1 MNVAVSKNPLPDD
14 QAQAVATAP
23 RPTRRRLAL
32 YAGGGLTVLAAL
44 AFSGY
49 WLTTGRYLETTDDAY
64 VRADWVA
71 LSARVAGYVAK
82 VEVEDDQAV
91 KAGDVLVR
99 LQHRDYRARLNQ
111 ATAGVAEAHAALAAA
126 QARQQV
132 AAERI
137 NQQQQAIVQAEA
149 AVYSASA
156 ERQRS
161 ALDMQRYRGLVR
173 DDAAT
178 VQRLE
183 AAHANAVQ
191 AGAALQGAQ
200 AHLREQ
206 RSQLA
211 MAKAQALAADADI
224 KQRAAGLS
232 RAQARQALAD
242 QDAQDTVLRAPIDGV
257 VGQRRVRAGQYVVPG
272 QPLLAVVPVQQTYV
286 VANYKETQLAHMRP
300 GQPVQV
306 RVDSFSSQ
314 PVQGHVASFSP
325 ASGNVFALLPSDNA
339 TGNFTK
345 IVQRF
350 PVRIVLDRP
359 ADGLQILPGM
369 SVVTTVDTRPVEPAD
384 EQ

>member
-1 MNVAVSKNPLPDD
+1 MNVAVTKNALADD
-14 QAQAVATAP
+14 QPQAAVTA
-23 RPTRRRLAL
+23 RRLRRRLAL
-32 YAGGGLTVLAAL
+32 YAGGGLTLRAAL
-44 AFSGY
+44 AFGGY
-49 WLTTGRYLETTDDAY
+49 WFTTGRYLETTDDAY

-82 VEVEDDQAV
+82 VEVEDDQPV

-99 LQHRDYRARLNQ
+99 LHNRDYRARLDL
-111 ATAGVAEAHAALAAA
+111 ATAGVAEAQAALAAA
-126 QARQQV
+126 QASQQV
-132 AAERI
+132 AGERI
-137 NQQQQAIVQAEA
+137 NQQQQAIFQAES
-149 AVYSASA
+149 AVHSASA

-161 ALDMQRYRGLVR
+161 ELDMQRYRGLVR
-173 DDAAT
+173 DNAAT

-183 AAHANAVQ
+183 AANASAVQ

-200 AHLREQ
+200 ARLREQ
-206 RSQLA
+206 RSQLT
-211 MAKAQALAADADI
+211 MAKALALAADADI
-224 KQRAAGLS
+224 KQRTAALN
-232 RAQARQALAD
+232 RAQARQALAE
-242 QDAQDTVLRAPIDGV
+242 QDEQDTVIRAPIDGV

-272 QPLLAVVPVQQTYV
+272 QPLLAVVPLQQTYV

-306 RVDSFSSQ
+306 RIDSFASQ
-314 PVQGHVASFSP
+314 PVQGRVASFSP

-350 PVRIVLDRP
+350 PVRIVLDQP
-359 ADGLQILPGM
+359 VDGVQILPGM

-384 EQ
+384 EH